1 MRRAHATFMLKQSYR
16 QKFLL
21 CKVQDYAKSSVIGA
35 HIEGLK
41 GSDHLP

>member
-1 MRRAHATFMLKQSYR
+1 MPSLAL
-16 QKFLL
+16 FLL
-21 CKVQDYAKSSVIGA
+21 CQVQDYAKSRVIGA